1 MDRIL
6 YTAASGAK
14 AAMHRHQVIA
24 HNLANV
30 TTTGFRAELST
41 FRAVPLRGEGATT
54 RVHALEA
61 TAGYLDKPGSLQHTG
76 RPLDVAAVG
85 NAFFAIQALDGTEAY
100 TRAGALQVNAQGTLV
115 GFNGLPM
122 LDAGGA
128 PIQVPPGA
136 QVGIGRDGTVSAKV
150 ANEAPQV
157 IGRLKLVTPP
167 AGQRL
172 VRGDDGLF
180 RAPDGQPLPPD
191 DAAQLADGMLEGSNV
206 DPIAAMVDMIA
217 ATRQYEMQMR
227 MLQNAE
233 RNDQTAAQLLGLQA
247 G

>member
-1 MDRIL
+1 MDRVI
-6 YTAASGAK
+6 YTALSGAT

-61 TAGYLDKPGSLQHTG
+61 TPGYLDKAGPMQSTG

-85 NAFFAIQALDGTEAY
+85 NAFLAIQALDGTEAY
-100 TRAGALQVNAQGTLV
+100 TRAGSLQVNAQGNLV

-122 LDAGGA
+122 LSTEGA
-128 PIQVPPGA
+128 VLTVPEGA
-136 QVGIGRDGTVSAKV
+136 HVRIGRDGTVTARV
-150 ANEAPQV
+150 GDGAPQE
-157 IGRLKLVTPP
+157 IGRLKLVTPE

-172 VRGDDGLF
+172 VRGEDGLF
-180 RAPDGQPLPPD
+180 RGPQGQPLPA
-191 DAAQLADGMLEGSNV
+191 DANATLVDGVLEGSNV
-206 DPIAAMVDMIA
+206 DPVQAMVDMIA
-217 ATRQYEMQMR
+217 AARQYEVQLR
-227 MLQNAE
+227 LLQNAE
-233 RNDQTAAQLLGLQA
+233 KNDQNAAQLLSLNA
-247 G
+247 

>member
-1 MDRIL
+1 MDRVI
-6 YTAASGAK
+6 YTATSGAT

-61 TAGYLDKPGSLQHTG
+61 TPGYLDKPGPLQNTG
-76 RPLDVAAVG
+76 RALDVAAVG
-85 NAFFAIQALDGTEAY
+85 SAFFAIQALDGTEAY
-100 TRAGALQVNAQGTLV
+100 TRAGALQVNAQGNLV

-122 LDAGGA
+122 LGAGGA
-128 PIQVPPGA
+128 PIAVPEGA
-136 QVGIGRDGTVSAKV
+136 QVTIARDGTVTAKV
-150 ANEAPQV
+150 GNEAPQE

-167 AGQRL
+167 EGQKL

-180 RAPDGQPLPPD
+180 RSPDGQPLPAD
-191 DAAQLADGMLEGSNV
+191 DAATLVDGMLEGSNV
-206 DPIAAMVDMIA
+206 DPIGAMVDMIA
-217 ATRQYEMQMR
+217 VARLYEMQMKL
-227 MLQNAE
+227 LQNAE
-233 RNDQTAAQLLGLQA
+233 RNDQQAAQLLSLNA
-247 G
+247 

>member
-1 MDRIL
+1 MDRVI
-6 YTAASGAK
+6 YTTLSGAS
-14 AAMHRHQVIA
+14 AAMQRHQVIA

-41 FRAVPLRGEGATT
+41 FRAVPLQGEGATT

-61 TAGYLDKPGSLQHTG
+61 TPGYLDKAGPMQNTG
-76 RPLDVAAVG
+76 RPLDVAAEG

-150 ANEAPQV
+150 GNEAPQV

-167 AGQRL
+167 EGQRL
-172 VRGDDGLF
+172 VRGNDGLF
-180 RAPDGQPLPPD
+180 RAPDGQPLPAD

-217 ATRQYEMQMR
+217 ATRQYELQMR

-233 RNDQTAAQLLGLQA
+233 KNDQTAAQLLGLQ
-247 G
+247 GG

>member
-1 MDRIL
+1 MDRVIYTTL
-6 YTAASGAK
+6 SGATAA
-14 AAMHRHQVIA
+14 MQRHQVIA

-61 TAGYLDKPGSLQHTG
+61 TPGYLDKPGPMQNTG

-85 NAFFAIQALDGTEAY
+85 RAFFAIQALDGTEAY
-100 TRAGALQVNAQGTLV
+100 TRAGALQVNADGALV

-128 PIQVPPGA
+128 PLTVPPGA
-136 QVGIGRDGTVSAKV
+136 QVRIGRDGTVTAQV
-150 ANEAPQV
+150 GAQAPQQ
-157 IGRLKLVTPP
+157 IGRLKLVTPE
-167 AGQRL
+167 AGQKL
-172 VRGDDGLF
+172 VRGEDGLF
-180 RAPDGQPLPPD
+180 RSPNGQPLPAD
-191 DAAQLADGMLEGSNV
+191 ENATLVDGMLEGSNV
-206 DPIAAMVDMIA
+206 DPIQAMVDMIA
-217 ATRQYEMQMR
+217 ATRQYEVQLR

-233 RNDQTAAQLLGLQA
+233 KNDQTAAQLLSLNA
-247 G
+247 